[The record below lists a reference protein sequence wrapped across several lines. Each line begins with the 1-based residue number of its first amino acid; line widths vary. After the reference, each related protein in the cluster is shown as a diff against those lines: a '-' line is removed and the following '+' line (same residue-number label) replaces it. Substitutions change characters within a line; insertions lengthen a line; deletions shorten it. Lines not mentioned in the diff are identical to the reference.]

1 MVQWFMRSEHRKRIQ
16 LITGTIV
23 PVYTML
29 TVLMPGGFA
38 GVYWMMLVV
47 VVFIVLFVLVLTFEK
62 SPVWNGLI
70 AFIFWMPMVAIH
82 LYRPGTAAIE
92 EGTVYVGV
100 IEILRIGL
108 VHAVIQSLLRLG
120 VNQLD

>member
-1 MVQWFMRSEHRKRIQ
+1 MRSEHRKRIQ